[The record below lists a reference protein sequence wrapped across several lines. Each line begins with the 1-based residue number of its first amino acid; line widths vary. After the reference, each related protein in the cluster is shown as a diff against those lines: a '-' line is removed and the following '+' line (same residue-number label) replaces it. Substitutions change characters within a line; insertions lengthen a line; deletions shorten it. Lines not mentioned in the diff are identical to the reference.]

1 MPRSV
6 SPPAATERTQR
17 NCRIDPSSSNI
28 NNHAPAKEQQL
39 LLQQNRQQK
48 QVDMEEDSGE
58 FARVNRVVLAKSSDE
73 YRQRRERNN
82 AAVKKSRFK
91 SKQKTL
97 ETQKRVDQLKEENS
111 NLETRVQTLK
121 RELAF
126 MKAIF
131 VPRRDS
137 QQSTQFEQ

>member
-1 MPRSV
+1 M
-6 SPPAATERTQR
+6 
-17 NCRIDPSSSNI
+17 D
-28 NNHAPAKEQQL
+28 
-39 LLQQNRQQK
+39 
-48 QVDMEEDSGE
+48 DDSEE

-111 NLETRVQTLK
+111 SLEDKVQTLK

-131 VPRRDS
+131 VPRRDAQAQPSQPIAQS
-137 QQSTQFEQ
+137 QQSIALAHPRPQPQQRQQQRL